1 MAFREKSSWVVLV
14 VAIPILLI
22 YMVLVVPQLI
32 SQPVAEIDWVPPM
45 VFAIVGFIVANVL
58 GNIVAAFTNPAEV
71 EQHDLRDQQISQYGV
86 RIGSW
91 LIVAGACVALV
102 LAMLEAPYFWIANAL
117 FLAGIASSITSATAK
132 IAAYRGTFQPW

>member
-1 MAFREKSSWVVLV
+1 M
-14 VAIPILLI
+14 
-22 YMVLVVPQLI
+22 VPQLL
-32 SQPVAEIDWVPPM
+32 SVPVTEITWVPPM

-102 LAMLEAPYFWIANAL
+102 LAMLEAPYFWIGNAL
-117 FLAGIASSITSATAK
+117 FIAGMAASLTSAVAK